1 MSNQV
6 IHILAPADPNGLKV
20 VTLGGWTG
28 KLFIT
33 PRTNLKDLKDR
44 PEAED
49 PGIYMLLGEG
59 DEGAK
64 QKLYI
69 GESENIYSRLYHHDS
84 NKDFWNLALI
94 FAGDLN
100 KAKIKFLEHKITSES
115 SKADRYEV
123 INKTEPT
130 ENRLSEIDKVET
142 LDYLDKIKYVLGVL
156 GYPVFEVV
164 EENISDKRVYTLTV
178 EGLVARGQVLEGGS
192 FVILKDSLARIRET
206 ESFGGWAYGARRAFV
221 EEGSL
226 IVNDDKSYKFTKDV
240 VFKSPSAAAATVA
253 GRAINGWTAWKDESG
268 KTLDENLRS

>member
-1 MSNQV
+1 MKNQV
-6 IHILAPADPNGLKV
+6 LNILIPKEATGFKIISLSGWIGKCFLIPRADLREV
-20 VTLGGWTG
+20 
-28 KLFIT
+28 
-33 PRTNLKDLKDR
+33 KDK
-44 PEAED
+44 PEAGSPAVYFLFRED
-49 PGIYMLLGEG
+49 
-59 DEGAK
+59 DESTN

-69 GESENIYSRLYHHDS
+69 GESEVFVDRLLSHSS